1 MEAFLS
7 QLGATTI
14 YVFERIGATVRLLL
28 STWKRIGT
36 GNGHQTVKQMYVLGV
51 TSFPIVALTL
61 LFTGMVM
68 TIQIAGE
75 LSRYGAQFTIGA
87 IVTLAMGRELGPVL
101 CGVVLAGR
109 GGAAITAEIGTM
121 KVTEQIDALRCMATD
136 PISYLVVPRMVACM
150 LMLPLLDMLGLVIG
164 TFGGMLVATLV
175 NDISAYT
182 FWHSIETFV
191 VPKDIYM
198 GMVKSMVFGMIVAVV
213 GCDRGLH
220 CEFGAEGVGKAAM
233 QTVVYSM
240 LMIFAVN
247 YLLSTLLF

>member
-1 MEAFLS
+1 MEAFLT
-7 QLGATTI
+7 QLGASTI
-14 YVFERIGATVRLLL
+14 FLFERIGATVQLLFAA
-28 STWKRIGT
+28 WRRIAE
-36 GNGHQTVKQMYVLGV
+36 GNRYQTIKQMYILGV
-51 TSFPIVALTL
+51 SSFPIVALTL

-68 TIQIAGE
+68 TMQIAGE
-75 LSRYGAQFTIGA
+75 LTRYGAQFSIGA

-136 PISYLVVPRMVACM
+136 PVSYLVVPRMVACM

-164 TFGGMLVATLV
+164 TFGGMMVATLA
-175 NDISAYT
+175 NDLSAYA

-191 VPKDIYM
+191 LPKDIYM
-198 GMVKSMVFGMIVAVV
+198 GMIKSMVFGMIVAVV

-220 CEFGAEGVGKAAM
+220 CDSGAEGVGKAAM

-240 LMIFAVN
+240 VMIFAVN
-247 YLLSTLLF
+247 YLLSTILF